1 MSHKGRGVSLPYTRP
16 QNHFST
22 TENPLD
28 FSGDKAKT
36 KGLQSPKRKAQKE
49 TKQGLRGGGRPPTQK

>member
-1 MSHKGRGVSLPYTRP
+1 MRHMKQVNTIQGEGMTLSYLGH

-28 FSGDKAKT
+28 FSGRKVMQRVQEEP
-36 KGLQSPKRKAQKE
+36 KGMAQNKV
-49 TKQGLRGGGRPPTQK
+49 